1 MHSKRNLTDMES
13 TVMQRL
19 NIFQFRILIGTI
31 GLIAAA
37 LMLVWLVTSVLGF
50 TVSIIDVFGME
61 GIRIPAGIAI
71 GGLLLAAAGFN
82 KF

>member
-1 MHSKRNLTDMES
+1 MHSKRNLTDTES

-19 NIFQFRILIGTI
+19 NFFQFRNLIGTI